1 MYIRLLTRVL
11 VFVDCF
17 CRISLILQLL
27 IITHRGDEVR
37 LIILMCGQT
46 KDGLPN
52 SFKYVAFQGCLVG
65 VVVLPP
71 LSLTGLLMTVT
82 VTLCPSQLL
91 FTYSSQRKF
100 RPRRSDVGA
109 HLSCCPSRPPSRS
122 RSSVHPHCPCP
133 VGCREGDSSGRS
145 PGSMC
150 RRDTRRTGGGGCRCS
165 KRTGTSEPRAVPMGS

>member
-1 MYIRLLTRVL
+1 MIKMSNNRCLAQAHSVHKVVDSSL

-52 SFKYVAFQGCLVG
+52 SFKYVASQGCLVG

-71 LSLTGLLMTVT
+71 VSLTGLLMTVT

-91 FTYSSQRKF
+91 FTYSSQGIL
-100 RPRRSDVGA
+100 D
-109 HLSCCPSRPPSRS
+109 
-122 RSSVHPHCPCP
+122 
-133 VGCREGDSSGRS
+133 RED
-145 PGSMC
+145 
-150 RRDTRRTGGGGCRCS
+150 
-165 KRTGTSEPRAVPMGS
+165 PM